1 MSDSDK
7 VFDRAA
13 EVKARVLFAI
23 ARHLCSGLRFL
34 SDAAFVFVCAC
45 KPVLDGSRPV
55 FSTRSIL
62 LFESFVV
69 TATLLSSALRELDE
83 GNDKKKERKSSDLM
97 GFPAARFTATE
108 TPSVLHLFQSRRPT
122 ITASSHRPT
131 GRQLQLPECLFID
144 GESRELNEK
153 EGEGGACVVLLYE
166 TRFVTRFASSKQQR

>member
-23 ARHLCSGLRFL
+23 ARRLCSGLRFL
-34 SDAAFVFVCAC
+34 SDAAFAFVFVCART
-45 KPVLDGSRPV
+45 PVLDGSRPV

-69 TATLLSSALRELDE
+69 TATLLSSALGELDE

-131 GRQLQLPECLFID
+131 DSCSCPSVYL
-144 GESRELNEK
+144 
-153 EGEGGACVVLLYE
+153 
-166 TRFVTRFASSKQQR
+166 